1 MNLIKHFDEAV
12 HPLENAIAVATI
24 AHGQQKRRGGE
35 LYINHPLRV
44 MGNVRKT
51 GIASESWLVAA
62 VLHDVVED
70 TTIDLEYINNMFGSE
85 VAEIVGLLTHDPSIS
100 YNEYIVQLIA
110 SNNAAALVIKY
121 FDSNDNSIVR
131 TSGKVATHTQG
142 RRHYLKYM
150 EIYREH
156 LMTLGYEIVDDGT
169 IVTPFK

>member
-85 VAEIVGLLTHDPSIS
+85 VAEIVSLLTHDPRMS
-100 YNEYIVQLIA
+100 YKEYIGQLKV
-110 SNNAAALVIKY
+110 SNNVAALVIKY

-131 TSGKVATHTQG
+131 TEDKVVSQTKG
-142 RRHYLKYM
+142 RSPYLGYM

-169 IVTPFK
+169 VVTPFK